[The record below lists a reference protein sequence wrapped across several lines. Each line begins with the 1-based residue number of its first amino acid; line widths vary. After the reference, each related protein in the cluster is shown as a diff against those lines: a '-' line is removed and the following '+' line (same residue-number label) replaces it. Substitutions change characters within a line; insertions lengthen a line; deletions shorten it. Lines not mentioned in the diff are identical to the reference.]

1 MANER
6 SAPPRVSLLA
16 FGSLVCGIIW
26 ALGLG
31 SICAVVLGHLA
42 LRRLR
47 RTGQAGRAM
56 AVIGLV
62 LGYVGVVVTF
72 VLWLGGGVSVQGGS

>member
-1 MANER
+1 MVDER

-16 FGSLVCGIIW
+16 YGSLVCGIIW
-26 ALGLG
+26 IFGLG
-31 SICAVVLGHLA
+31 SICAVILGHVA
-42 LRRLR
+42 LRRVR
-47 RTGQAGRAM
+47 RTGQAGRGL

-72 VLWLGGGVSVQGGS
+72 VLLLGGGVSVEGGA

>member
-1 MANER
+1 MAKER
-6 SAPPRVSLLA
+6 SARPPVSLLA
-16 FGSLVCGIIW
+16 FGSLICGIIW
-26 ALGLG
+26 AVGVG
-31 SICAVVLGHLA
+31 SLCAVVLGHLA

-62 LGYVGVVVTF
+62 LGYVGIVVTF
-72 VLWLGGGVSVQGGS
+72 VVLLGGGISVQGTS

>member
-6 SAPPRVSLLA
+6 STQPRVSLLA
-16 FGSLVCGIIW
+16 FGSLICGIIW
-26 ALGLG
+26 VLGLG
-31 SICAVVLGHLA
+31 SICAVILGHLA

-47 RTGQAGRAM
+47 RTGQAGRAL

-62 LGYVGVVVTF
+62 LGYVGIVVTF
-72 VLWLGGGVSVQGGS
+72 VLWLGGGISVQAS

>member
-6 SAPPRVSLLA
+6 SAPPRVSMLA
-16 FGSLVCGIIW
+16 FGSLVCGVIW

-31 SICAVVLGHLA
+31 SICAVILGHLA

-72 VLWLGGGVSVQGGS
+72 MLLLGGSVTVQGGS

>member
-6 SAPPRVSLLA
+6 STQPRVSLLA

-31 SICAVVLGHLA
+31 SICAVILGHLA

-47 RTGQAGRAM
+47 RTGQSGRAM

-62 LGYVGVVVTF
+62 LGYAGVVVTL
-72 VLWLGGGVSVQGGS
+72 VVWLGGSVSVQGGS

>member
-1 MANER
+1 MADER

-31 SICAVVLGHLA
+31 SICAVILGHLA

-47 RTGQAGRAM
+47 RGGQSGRVM
-56 AVIGLV
+56 AVVGLV
-62 LGYVGVVVTF
+62 LGYAGVVVTF
-72 VLWLGGGVSVQGGS
+72 VLLLGGGVTVQGGS

>member
-1 MANER
+1 MADER

-16 FGSLVCGIIW
+16 FGSLVCGLIW

-31 SICAVVLGHLA
+31 SICAVILGHLA

-47 RTGQAGRAM
+47 RSGQSGRVM

-72 VLWLGGGVSVQGGS
+72 VLLLGGGVTVQGGS

>member
-1 MANER
+1 MPNER
-6 SAPPRVSLLA
+6 STQPRVSLLA

-26 ALGLG
+26 AFGLG
-31 SICAVVLGHLA
+31 SICAVILGHLA

-47 RTGQAGRAM
+47 HTGQSGRAM

-62 LGYVGVVVTF
+62 LGYAGVVATLV
-72 VLWLGGGVSVQGGS
+72 VWLGGSVSVQGGS

>member
-1 MANER
+1 MTDER

-16 FGSLVCGIIW
+16 FGSLACGIIW

-31 SICAVVLGHLA
+31 SICAVILGHLA

-47 RTGQAGRAM
+47 RTGQAGRTM
-56 AVIGLV
+56 AIIGLV
-62 LGYVGVVVTF
+62 LGYTGVVVTF
-72 VLWLGGGVSVQGGS
+72 MLWLGGSVSVQGGS